1 MPARTLLLSDLHL
14 PAEPSPL
21 REAFQRFLEGPA
33 RSAETVYILGDLFE
47 VWIGDDLGLQAYAPE
62 IGRLAALTQA
72 GVRVGVMRGNR
83 DFLLGSDFEGLTG
96 AHLLADPLRID
107 LYGVATLLSHGD
119 LFCTDDVAYQRWR
132 RFAHNR
138 VAQTIFLTL
147 PRAWRE
153 RIAGG
158 VRGRS
163 DQDKRAKS
171 VEIMD
176 VNPQAVRAALAGSG
190 VERLIHGHTHR
201 PGEESLDVDGRRRER
216 VVLADWRPD
225 RLEYL
230 EVTPEGLRRRTV

>member
-1 MPARTLLLSDLHL
+1 MSARTLLLSDLHL
-14 PAEPSPL
+14 PVQPSPL

-33 RSAETVYILGDLFE
+33 RTAETVYILGDLFE

-62 IGRLAALTQA
+62 IGGLARLTQS

-83 DFLLGSDFEGLTG
+83 DFLLGADFEALSGTR
-96 AHLLADPLRID
+96 LLQDPLPLD
-107 LYGVATLLSHGD
+107 LYGVPTLLSHGD
-119 LFCTDDVAYQRWR
+119 LFCTDDQAYQRWR

-138 VAQTIFLTL
+138 WTQRVFLAL

-163 DQDKRAKS
+163 DQDKRAKTLD
-171 VEIMD
+171 IMD
-176 VNPQAVRAALAGSG
+176 VNPQALRAALAASG
-190 VERLIHGHTHR
+190 AQRLIHGHTHR
-201 PGEESLDVDGRRRER
+201 PGEEILDVEGRRCER
-216 VVLADWRPD
+216 VVLADWRPQ

-230 EVTPEGLRRRTV
+230 EVSPEGLRRLEV